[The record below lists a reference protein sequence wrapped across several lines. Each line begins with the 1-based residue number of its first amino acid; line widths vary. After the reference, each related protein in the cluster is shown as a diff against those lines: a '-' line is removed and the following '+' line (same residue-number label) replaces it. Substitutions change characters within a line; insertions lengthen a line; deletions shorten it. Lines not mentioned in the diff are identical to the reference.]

1 MLHMGNTESWS
12 QEKIW
17 QSWRFEMVTKTLSVF
32 RLNCLI
38 RSSIREYLKDGD
50 FYDAGDFQSAKS
62 AYNFLHELMKL

>member
-1 MLHMGNTESWS
+1 
-12 QEKIW
+12 
-17 QSWRFEMVTKTLSVF
+17 MVTKTLSVF

-50 FYDAGDFQSAKS
+50 FYDTGDFQSAKS